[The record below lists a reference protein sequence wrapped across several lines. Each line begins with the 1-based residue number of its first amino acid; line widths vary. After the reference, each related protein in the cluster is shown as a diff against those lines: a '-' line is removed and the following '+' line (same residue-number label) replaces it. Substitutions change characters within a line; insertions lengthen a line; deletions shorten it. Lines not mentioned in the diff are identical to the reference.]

1 MENTTKSV
9 TLSSFVYVDKVDSF
23 KKYLLNK
30 FGITED
36 KIFQYSYDE
45 KDKIIMTFIV
55 HLNQDEKVDI
65 RSFYPPTI
73 IVHKK
78 GECFYTI
85 NALNLLIE
93 KISGSDIGNLNYK
106 DFKIDWDDCQNRI
119 ILVKHKELKIMSI
132 KREFS

>member
-9 TLSSFVYVDKVDSF
+9 TLSSFVYIDKIDSF
-23 KKYLLNK
+23 KRYLFNK

-45 KDKIIMTFIV
+45 KDKKILTFIIY
-55 HLNQDEKVDI
+55 LNQNEKVDI
-65 RSFYPPTI
+65 GAFYPSTI

-106 DFKIDWDDCQNRI
+106 EFKINWDEYQNQI

>member
-78 GECFYTI
+78 VNVF
-85 NALNLLIE
+85 
-93 KISGSDIGNLNYK
+93 
-106 DFKIDWDDCQNRI
+106 
-119 ILVKHKELKIMSI
+119 IL
-132 KREFS
+132 